1 MNLTHNAP
9 VARFPWLEV
18 FRGLAI
24 LEVVLPHVTG
34 RSLREL
40 PQGSPEWL
48 LLAAAIPTLH
58 FAVPDFHFMPTL
70 VLGASFYRE
79 FRLGRY
85 LRNRALRLLWPYLL
99 WSGIYLL
106 FRYWDTG
113 VFQPER
119 LLHQL
124 LFGKAYFHLYF
135 LVVALQLTLL
145 LPFFVPLLR
154 R

>member
-1 MNLTHNAP
+1 M
-9 VARFPWLEV
+9 
-18 FRGLAI
+18 
-24 LEVVLPHVTG
+24 
-34 RSLREL
+34 
-40 PQGSPEWL
+40 
-48 LLAAAIPTLH
+48 
-58 FAVPDFHFMPTL
+58 
-70 VLGASFYRE
+70 
-79 FRLGRY
+79 
-85 LRNRALRLLWPYLL
+85 RLLWPCLL
-99 WSGIYLL
+99 WRGIYLL

-145 LPFFVPLLR
+145 LPFFAPLLR

>member
-1 MNLTHNAP
+1 M
-9 VARFPWLEV
+9 
-18 FRGLAI
+18 
-24 LEVVLPHVTG
+24 
-34 RSLREL
+34 REL

-48 LLAAAIPTLH
+48 LLAAANRTLH
-58 FAVPDFHFMPTL
+58 FAVPAFLFMTTL